1 MIFILLIIDI
11 LINNYSKYTSFFF
24 LVYLYHKPYK
34 YYLLTALLLD
44 LIIFNSFYN
53 IIILSIIY
61 LLNKIF
67 TNLNSQNIWVYLGI
81 NLFNYIVYI
90 ILSNLFM
97 LNNIKVILF
106 NIGFNLLLN
115 IIFYLLMYNKK
126 YKY

>member
-106 NIGFNLLLN
+106 NIGFNLILN
-115 IIFYLLMYNKK
+115 IIFYLLRR
-126 YKY
+126 